1 MQARAL
7 FRADGRGVFLELQV
21 ARVSP
26 TDARSEDQLR
36 VVALVPD
43 LMEKIRQL
51 RATFAAITRYQRCTT
66 TALIVAGL
74 LLHGGARANGPAVS
88 EQPIA
93 VAASSPAAR
102 QELKRLYE
110 AQAQAPL
117 WIDVGG
123 QPNRNARDALAL
135 LADAAADGLNPATY
149 RAAELAASAAALQAS
164 PSTGDDGGV
173 FDAAMSAAVLRYLRQ
188 LHAGRVDP
196 RSVGFRV
203 PARQEPDYVAL
214 LREALAGKHLAATA
228 NELMPTLPQYRSLRA
243 LLARY
248 RTLATDTTL
257 EPLPPSARSV
267 RPEEPFAG
275 VRALQRRLVAFGDL
289 APQSETEPAEA
300 MLYDGALVDGVK
312 RFQAR
317 HGLEADGIL
326 GKSTLAALQVSPAVR
341 VRQIELALERLRW
354 LPDFDGRPF
363 VAINI
368 PMFRLWATDPSSAGT
383 PPAVAMNVIV
393 GSALNTRTPTFVEE
407 MRHLIFRPYWNVP
420 RSIVHHEILPAL
432 ARDPLYLTKQDM
444 EIVRGPGDNATPVG
458 ASADNIV
465 LLRQGVL
472 RLRQR
477 PGPRNSLGLLKFVF
491 PNDADVYMHGTPAQQ
506 LFSRTRRDFSHGC
519 VRLEDPVARA
529 RWGLRDQPHWTRER
543 ILDAMAGEQPLQVN
557 LKQPL
562 PVILFYTTAVV
573 MPDGRI
579 HFAADIYGHDQRLE
593 SALAQ
598 RLKGG

>member
-7 FRADGRGVFLELQV
+7 FRAGARDVFLELQL
-21 ARVSP
+21 ARVSA
-26 TDARSEDQLR
+26 TDARSQDQLR
-36 VVALVPD
+36 AVALALD
-43 LMEKIRQL
+43 LMEKMGQL
-51 RATFAAITRYQRCTT
+51 RAAFAAMTRYRRCSTM
-66 TALIVAGL
+66 AIIVAGL
-74 LLHGGARANGPAVS
+74 LLCGGARANGPVVA
-88 EQPIA
+88 EHHIA
-93 VAASSPAAR
+93 VATSSSAAR
-102 QELKRLYE
+102 QELKRLYQ

-117 WIDVGG
+117 WIDAGG
-123 QPNRNARDALAL
+123 WPNRNARDALVL
-135 LADAAADGLNPATY
+135 LADAAADGLNPAAYHAT
-149 RAAELAASAAALQAS
+149 ELAASAAALQAS
-164 PSTGDDGGV
+164 PSAGDDGGV
-173 FDAAMSAAVLRYLRQ
+173 FDAAMSVAVLRYLRQ

-196 RSVGFRV
+196 RSVGFWA

-214 LREALAGKHLAATA
+214 LLEALAGERLEATA
-228 NELMPTLPQYRSLRA
+228 NELMPTLPQYRSLRV

-248 RTLATDTTL
+248 RMLAADTTL

-267 RPEEPFAG
+267 RPGEPFAG

-289 APQSETEPAEA
+289 APQSEAEPAQA
-300 MLYDGALVDGVK
+300 TLYDGALVDGVK

-354 LPDFDGRPF
+354 LPHFDGRPF

-368 PMFRLWATDPSSAGT
+368 PMFRLWATDSSSAGT

-393 GSALNTRTPTFVEE
+393 GRALNTQTPTFVEE
-407 MRHLIFRPYWNVP
+407 MRQLIFRPYWNVP

-444 EIVRGPGDNATPVG
+444 EIVRGPGDNATPAE
-458 ASADNIV
+458 ASADNIA

-519 VRLEDPVARA
+519 VRLEDPVALA
-529 RWGLRDQPHWTRER
+529 LWVLRDQPHWTRER
-543 ILDAMAGEQPLQVN
+543 ILDAMAGERTLQVN

-562 PVILFYTTAVV
+562 PVILFYTTAVA
-573 MPDGRI
+573 MPGGRV
-579 HFAADIYGHDQRLE
+579 HFTADIYGHDRRLE

-598 RLKGG
+598 RLKRG